1 MTVGVPKKGRRR
13 KSPRTTRTAIP
24 PRVLACRSSVKSKYC
39 SVGLGCVP
47 VEQDDQVCVTCVRD
61 ELVRDL
67 GHVITGFLWD
77 NRMKPTASRRNNLGG
92 VPACWAWV
100 PLKHRETV
108 SMMHEVT
115 VCIVEVAMPR
125 WFGKPEYRSIGKIV
139 SMGFGNGP
147 TSTVLG
153 TDARWVPAR
162 AVLALLFWSAME
174 RVGCGPL
181 GWY

>member
-1 MTVGVPKKGRRR
+1 M
-13 KSPRTTRTAIP
+13 
-24 PRVLACRSSVKSKYC
+24 KSKYC

-108 SMMHEVT
+108 LMMHEVT

-125 WFGKPEYRSIGKIV
+125 WFGKPAYRNIGKIV
-139 SMGFGNGP
+139 SMGFWNGP
-147 TSTVLG
+147 TSTGLG
-153 TDARWVPAR
+153 TDGKVGSRKGGTSTPFLVCNGESGM
-162 AVLALLFWSAME
+162 WSH
-174 RVGCGPL
+174 L
-181 GWY
+181 GGIDMGL